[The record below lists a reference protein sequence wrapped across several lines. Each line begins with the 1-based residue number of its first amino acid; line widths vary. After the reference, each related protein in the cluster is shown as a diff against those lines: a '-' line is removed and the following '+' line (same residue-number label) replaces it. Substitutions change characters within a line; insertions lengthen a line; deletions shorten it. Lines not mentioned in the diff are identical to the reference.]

1 MIICVHSEV
10 QTGAFGPC
18 NHKNTSDFRAH
29 ALVLTFPGSATEQAE
44 HNDRVVR
51 FFELWR
57 KYSDRI
63 ARALVYAC
71 GAIGLSVAWQAPSYG
86 APLWVAWTFGL
97 FSVGIIVMNVFARP
111 KPPRS

>member
-1 MIICVHSEV
+1 M
-10 QTGAFGPC
+10 
-18 NHKNTSDFRAH
+18 
-29 ALVLTFPGSATEQAE
+29 L
-44 HNDRVVR
+44 R

-71 GAIGLSVAWQAPSYG
+71 GAIGLSIAFQATSYG
-86 APLWVAWTFGL
+86 SPVWVAWTFGI
-97 FSVGIIVMNVFARP
+97 FSVGLIVMNFFARP